1 MNKCQVWT
9 IANQKGGVGKT
20 TTTVSLAGLLAE
32 QAYKVLLI
40 DLDPHASLS
49 HYFSADAQANHSI
62 FEVLIAQYPQQRL
75 PELIQNTAFTHIDIV
90 SGSMNLA
97 TLDGQ
102 YGQMQGMG
110 LQLTN
115 GIKAIVDEYDYVL
128 IDCPPMLGVL
138 MINALA
144 ACQHV
149 VIPVQVEHLALQGL
163 TKMMQSLTMLETK
176 LNKSLP
182 STILPTMFDKRL
194 KASARSYQ
202 TLREEYPNN
211 LWKGVIPVDTQFR
224 EASSQLKPINIAYPK
239 AKGNKAYTMALM
251 HIQHQCRPEKIS
263 KLSHRSQAKSTDA
276 LTPVAG
282 ALHA

>member
-1 MNKCQVWT
+1 MKQCQVWT

-49 HYFSADAQANHSI
+49 HYFTADARVNHSI

-75 PELIQNTAFTHIDIV
+75 PELIQKTTFTNIDIV

-115 GIKAIVDEYDYVL
+115 GIKAVVDEYDYVL

-176 LNKSLP
+176 LHKALP

-194 KASARSYQ
+194 KASARAYQ
-202 TLREEYPNN
+202 TLREEYPKN

-224 EASSQLKPINIAYPK
+224 EASSQLTPINIAYPK

-251 HIQHQCRPEKIS
+251 HIQHQCRPGKIR
-263 KLSHRSQAKSTDA
+263 KLPNHKNTQPIDDFSNDQ
-276 LTPVAG
+276 G